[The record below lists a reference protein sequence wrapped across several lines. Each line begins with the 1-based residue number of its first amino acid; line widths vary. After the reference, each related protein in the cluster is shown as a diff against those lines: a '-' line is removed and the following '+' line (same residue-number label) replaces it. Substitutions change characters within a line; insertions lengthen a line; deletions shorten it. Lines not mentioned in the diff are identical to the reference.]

1 MERTFNVSII
11 QLGGIETLGNPP
23 PGAYFDLGVLKHFE
37 LKKSDKK
44 NC

>member
-1 MERTFNVSII
+1 MSVEYN
-11 QLGGIETLGNPP
+11 LGVLKHLASPHT
-23 PGAYFDLGVLKHFE
+23 GAYFDLGVLKHFE